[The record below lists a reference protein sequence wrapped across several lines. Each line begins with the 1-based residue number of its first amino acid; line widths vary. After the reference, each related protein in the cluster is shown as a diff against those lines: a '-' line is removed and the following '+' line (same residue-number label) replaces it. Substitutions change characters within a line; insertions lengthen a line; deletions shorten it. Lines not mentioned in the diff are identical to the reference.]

1 MINRQRKRYDKLAN
15 ISFLL
20 LFGVV
25 GTEYAKHIGFLA
37 DLLLRLLG
45 SLIVFLHWVGAKSAQ
60 ELSYIRY
67 IN

>member
-1 MINRQRKRYDKLAN
+1 M
-15 ISFLL
+15 